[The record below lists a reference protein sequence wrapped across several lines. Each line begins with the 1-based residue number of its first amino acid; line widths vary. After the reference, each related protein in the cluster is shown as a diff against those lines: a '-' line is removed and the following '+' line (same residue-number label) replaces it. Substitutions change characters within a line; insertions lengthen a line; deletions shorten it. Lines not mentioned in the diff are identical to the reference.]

1 MRVGGNATLACPDLP
16 PGAGPPR
23 HLLWWKEDRRLI
35 EATRDR
41 VTVAP
46 DAGPRVSLLPGSSA
60 LVFRSVLAQDS
71 GEYQCVVNNRQGRR
85 GLVRLFVQGEQPVR
99 NSEAPIYSESQSRTF
114 VGESPFRSFALSPP
128 GRDCNSIVYSLNRV
142 VGIPISDL
150 GALRRQVA
158 TPQLSNHSLSESS
171 FLSFAPPPLGGGC
184 SSLFYNTFR
193 LSGSPFDSIDPSPF
207 YFSFVIL

>member
-1 MRVGGNATLACPDLP
+1 MRDRRKTVNCWTATGRCKSRSPAAILVVLVLEVSSLLPSPAGAVPAYDNGDGDGERLFVRVGGNATLACPDLP

-85 GLVRLFVQGEQPVR
+85 GLVRLFVQGNKMASTKTKLSLVPNSPRDIKHPV
-99 NSEAPIYSESQSRTF
+99 
-114 VGESPFRSFALSPP
+114 
-128 GRDCNSIVYSLNRV
+128 
-142 VGIPISDL
+142 
-150 GALRRQVA
+150 
-158 TPQLSNHSLSESS
+158 
-171 FLSFAPPPLGGGC
+171 
-184 SSLFYNTFR
+184 
-193 LSGSPFDSIDPSPF
+193 
-207 YFSFVIL
+207 

>member
-1 MRVGGNATLACPDLP
+1 MILGLAALPRLLIRLFDVQVACDGDGERLFVRVGGNATLACPDLP

-85 GLVRLFVQGEQPVR
+85 GLVRLFVQGGDDLDNTLAR
-99 NSEAPIYSESQSRTF
+99 
-114 VGESPFRSFALSPP
+114 G
-128 GRDCNSIVYSLNRV
+128 SLRCAEWLA
-142 VGIPISDL
+142 GK
-150 GALRRQVA
+150 Q
-158 TPQLSNHSLSESS
+158 
-171 FLSFAPPPLGGGC
+171 
-184 SSLFYNTFR
+184 
-193 LSGSPFDSIDPSPF
+193 
-207 YFSFVIL
+207 